1 MRKIILAS
9 GSKSRKELLEKLGLK
24 FEVKVG
30 EYEEDMTAFSD
41 PCELAKFL
49 SLGKVKDVAKHYDDA
64 VIIGGD
70 SFIIFENKFIGKPK
84 DEKMAFEILKNF
96 SGKEHKAISGFAII
110 DTKNGKIINDFGEA
124 SVKFRNLTDEEIW
137 DYIAVERCLEL
148 AGAYGMLEKAAPLI
162 ESINGD
168 VFSIIGFPLNKIY
181 LGLKEM
187 GVNVYRS

>member
-30 EYEEDMTAFSD
+30 DYEEDMTAFSD
-41 PCELAKFL
+41 PYELVKFL
-49 SLGKVKDVAKHYDDA
+49 SLGKAKDVAKNYDDA
-64 VIIGGD
+64 IIIGGD

-124 SVKFRNLTDEEIW
+124 SVKFRNLTDDEIW